1 MIFFFFFHLYVLLI
15 CSLFACM
22 QGTFSVQGLTG
33 VVGELGITGFL
44 EMTTGERGV
53 GSYFLVTWGYGD
65 DVDFS

>member
-1 MIFFFFFHLYVLLI
+1 
-15 CSLFACM
+15 M